1 MSDDKDF
8 KDPFN
13 ATYFIAFL
21 AVFVGIGCLNA
32 ILGWITKPNLKLL
45 ALLRL
50 LFISALSF
58 FFFLHSYNFQ
68 TTLVLITAN
77 SHFNVS

>member
-1 MSDDKDF
+1 MFLLRLSWQPYLSCLKKVIPMSDDKDF

-32 ILGWITKPNLKLL
+32 ILGWITSL
-45 ALLRL
+45 
-50 LFISALSF
+50 
-58 FFFLHSYNFQ
+58 
-68 TTLVLITAN
+68 T
-77 SHFNVS
+77 